1 MQFLMQQKATLNI
14 YEHNVRVATREV
26 IFLIYWFFFYPDLNY
41 RDAESVN
48 NIKETLWILDIENIV
63 LEADLN
69 FG

>member
-1 MQFLMQQKATLNI
+1 MQFLMEQKATLNI
-14 YEHNVRVATREV
+14 YEHNERVATREV
-26 IFLIYWFFFYPDLNY
+26 IFLIYWFLLDLNC

-48 NIKETLWILDIENIV
+48 NTKETLWILDIENIL

>member
-1 MQFLMQQKATLNI
+1 MQFLMEQKATLNI

-26 IFLIYWFFFYPDLNY
+26 IFLIYFFFFYPDLNC

-48 NIKETLWILDIENIV
+48 NTKETLWILDIENIV

>member
-1 MQFLMQQKATLNI
+1 MQFLMEQKATLNI

-26 IFLIYWFFFYPDLNY
+26 IFLIYWFLLDLNC

-48 NIKETLWILDIENIV
+48 NTKETLWILDIENIV

>member
-1 MQFLMQQKATLNI
+1 MRGSLQGRLF
-14 YEHNVRVATREV
+14 
-26 IFLIYWFFFYPDLNY
+26 FLIYWFLLDLNC

-48 NIKETLWILDIENIV
+48 NTKETLWILDIENIV

>member
-1 MQFLMQQKATLNI
+1 MQFLMEQKATLNI
-14 YEHNVRVATREV
+14 YEHNERVATREV
-26 IFLIYWFFFYPDLNY
+26 IFLIYWFLLDLNC

-48 NIKETLWILDIENIV
+48 NTKENIVNFNIENIL

>member
-1 MQFLMQQKATLNI
+1 MQFLMEQKATLNI

-26 IFLIYWFFFYPDLNY
+26 IFLIYWFLLDLNC

-48 NIKETLWILDIENIV
+48 NTKETLWILDIENIL

>member
-1 MQFLMQQKATLNI
+1 MQFLMEQKATLNI

-26 IFLIYWFFFYPDLNY
+26 IFLIYWFLLDLNC

-48 NIKETLWILDIENIV
+48 NTKETKWILDNENIV
-63 LEADLN
+63 WEVDLN

>member
-1 MQFLMQQKATLNI
+1 MRGSLQGRLF
-14 YEHNVRVATREV
+14 
-26 IFLIYWFFFYPDLNY
+26 FLIYWFLLDLNC

-48 NIKETLWILDIENIV
+48 NTKENIVNFNIENIL

>member
-1 MQFLMQQKATLNI
+1 MQFLMEQKATLNI

-26 IFLIYWFFFYPDLNY
+26 IFLIYWFLLDLNC

-48 NIKETLWILDIENIV
+48 NTKENIVNFNIENIL

>member
-26 IFLIYWFFFYPDLNY
+26 IFLIYWFLLDLNC

-48 NIKETLWILDIENIV
+48 NTKENIVNFNIENIL